1 MKTDSIAPRIR
12 DLEPTREEFARAV
25 RAGLSEFPPTLP
37 CRFLYD
43 RRGSQLFDR
52 ICELPEYYPTRIE
65 LQILE
70 RHIGEIAAFA
80 GAGCLLAELGSGS
93 STKTRLLLDHLV
105 QPEAYVPIDISR
117 SQLEQSA
124 AALLRDYPSLD
135 VRPLCADY
143 ARELILPRSEAGGR
157 TTLFY
162 PGSTIGNFERD
173 EAAGFLEHI
182 AGWCRPG
189 DRLVVGVDLVKDV
202 RILEAAYND
211 RAGVT
216 AAFNLNLLVRAN
228 RELGT
233 NFDVGHFRHQA
244 IWDAFHQRI
253 EMRLIST
260 RDQSVQLGD
269 DEFNFAAGEFIR
281 TEYSHKYHADDFAQL
296 AGKAGWTKRACWM
309 DSQRWFAVFG
319 LEL

>member
-1 MKTDSIAPRIR
+1 MKANGVAPQLGN
-12 DLEPTREEFARAV
+12 LEPTREEFAQAV
-25 RAGLSEFPPTLP
+25 RAGLSGFPRTLP

-52 ICELPEYYPTRIE
+52 ICQLPEYYPTRTE
-65 LQILE
+65 LQILD

-93 STKTRLLLDHLV
+93 SVKTRLLLDHLD
-105 QPEAYVPIDISR
+105 QPAAYVPIDISR
-117 SQLEQSA
+117 SHLEHSA
-124 AALLRDYPSLD
+124 AALQRDYPSLD

-143 ARELILPRSEAGGR
+143 TQPLILPRSAKHRR
-157 TTLFY
+157 TTLFF

-173 EAAGFLEHI
+173 EAADFLEHI

-189 DRLVVGVDLVKDV
+189 DRLIVGVDLVKDA

-211 RAGVT
+211 RAGIT
-216 AAFNLNLLVRAN
+216 AAFNLNLLARAN

-233 NFDVGHFRHQA
+233 DFNVGHFRHQA
-244 IWDAFHQRI
+244 IYDSFHQRI

-260 RDQSVQLGD
+260 CDQSVQLEGE
-269 DEFNFAAGEFIR
+269 EFNFAAGEFIH
-281 TEYSHKYHADDFAQL
+281 TEYSHKYRPEDFAHL
-296 AGKAGWTKRACWM
+296 AAEGGWAEHACWM
-309 DSQRWFAVFG
+309 DPQRWFAVFG